1 MRALNAAQKRMIQA
15 YARDKY
21 NRGFKGIFQSAYASD
36 ETLDM
41 LESLEQINDYETLA
55 GDFERH
61 YTDTMVAMTYQEQV

>member
-21 NRGFKGIFQSAYASD
+21 NRGFKGIFISAYTSL
-36 ETLDM
+36 EM

-61 YTDTMVAMTYQEQV
+61 YTDVMIAITHQEQV